1 MKNPE
6 IKKLQELIRKKL
18 GAKILEI
25 REEKGLTQVDLAS
38 KVEGSFDTTNVSR
51 IESGRVN
58 ATVFTLF
65 RIAKALEVPVSD
77 LLNIDLPEN

>member
-1 MKNPE
+1 LKNPE